1 MDLPIFVTHLGSRFA
16 RRIQDPEV
24 FQKSFVLY
32 QSGFFPIVLLL
43 NFHGFDRTRG
53 NSWFTMAVE
62 KKLVALVTGEKGCSQ
77 ACLAQPI
84 AHYRYAIWNEMILGQ
99 IMIRIVAHEA

>member
-1 MDLPIFVTHLGSRFA
+1 
-16 RRIQDPEV
+16 
-24 FQKSFVLY
+24 
-32 QSGFFPIVLLL
+32 
-43 NFHGFDRTRG
+43 
-53 NSWFTMAVE
+53 MAVE